1 MKKIC
6 EEFLNTKNFKLVINL
21 TVIKKLVIFILLVSP
36 CLSNGQT
43 NPYSDK
49 FAHTYSIVAKDA
61 KTGEMAVGVQSHW
74 FSVGTLVSWGKSGVG
89 VVATQSFVNPS
100 YGPKGIELMES
111 GITAKNVLKQLTDED
126 EGRDFRQ
133 AAMLDINGSVN
144 AFTGQNCI
152 ESAGHYVGENFSVQA
167 NMMLNDKVI
176 PYMKKAFLENSNLPL
191 AERIIKVFEAAESA
205 GGDIRGKQSA
215 AIIVVGKEKTKNVWE
230 DKKIDLR
237 VDDSEDPIKEIKRLL
252 KVHRAYEHMN
262 EGDLALEENDME
274 KALIEYGK
282 AQNLFPNNHEMS
294 FWKAIA
300 LLNNGKKENA
310 KKIFKIVFEKNS
322 NWKKLIYRLPKSGII
337 SMTKEELDSYLG
349 DIK

>member
-1 MKKIC
+1 M
-6 EEFLNTKNFKLVINL
+6 ENKNFKLILVFGI
-21 TVIKKLVIFILLVSP
+21 IKKIVIILLITYP
-36 CLSNGQT
+36 LSSIGQT

-61 KTGEMAVGVQSHW
+61 NTGEMAVGVQSHW

-100 YGPKGIELMES
+100 YGPNGIELMES
-111 GITAKNVLKQLTDED
+111 GVSAKNVLKQLTNQD

-133 AAMLDINGSVN
+133 AAMLDVNGSVN
-144 AFTGQNCI
+144 AFTGEKCI
-152 ESAGHYVGENFSVQA
+152 ESAGHFVGNNFSVQA

-176 PYMKKAFLENSNLPL
+176 PAMKKAFQDNSNLPL
-191 AERIIKVFEAAESA
+191 AERIIKVFEAAESV

-215 AIIVVGKEKTKNVWE
+215 ALIVVGAEKTSNVWE

-237 VDDSEDPIKEIKRLL
+237 VDDSSNPIKEIKRLL

-262 EGDLALEENDME
+262 RGDLAIEENDME
-274 KALIEYGK
+274 KALSEYGK
-282 AQNLFPNNHEMS
+282 AQVLFPENHEMS

-300 LLNNGKKENA
+300 LLNNGKKEA
-310 KKIFKIVFEKNS
+310 ARRILKRVFRENP
-322 NWKKLIYRLPKSGII
+322 NWKKLIYRLPKSGLI
-337 SMTKEELDSYLG
+337 SMEFKDLDSYL
-349 DIK
+349 KNL